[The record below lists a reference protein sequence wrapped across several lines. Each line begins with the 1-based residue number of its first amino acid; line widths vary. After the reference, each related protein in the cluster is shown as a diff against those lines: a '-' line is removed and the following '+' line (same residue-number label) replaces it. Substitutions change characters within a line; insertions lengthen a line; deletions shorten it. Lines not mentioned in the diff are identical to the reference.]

1 MAWPE
6 LVFVGEFEHIVNRLA
21 HLRDFDPYDLAVFT
35 YKPEDAPAVLP
46 PSTVALVVDR
56 HDLRERY
63 TGVPVLCHFR
73 LTGHLRDLGKWSI
86 TIDGLGMDRH
96 LDSLEGGSSHV
107 SDDHEA
113 RQFCLLFL
121 LAAIEHSL
129 RSETPGLS
137 EDERHRVIT
146 FNDAM
151 SRSLDTRTFPDDAAH
166 AVRLSI
172 ESMRLELD
180 NPVLDSE
187 IVRRCLQ
194 RIERQFAEVDAASD
208 PGGLGGQLSDLIRV
222 MRAPGR

>member
-6 LVFVGEFEHIVNRLA
+6 LVFVGEFERIVNRLA
-21 HLRDFDPYDLAVFT
+21 HLRDFDPYDLAVLT

-46 PSTVALVVDR
+46 PSTVALVVDQY
-56 HDLRERY
+56 DLLDRY
-63 TGVPVLCHFR
+63 TAVPTLCHFR
-73 LTGHLRDLGKWSI
+73 LTGHHRDLGKWSI
-86 TIDGLGMDRH
+86 TITGLGMDRH

-137 EDERHRVIT
+137 ADERHRVIT
-146 FNDAM
+146 FSEAM
-151 SRSLDTRTFPDDAAH
+151 SRSLDTRTFPDDAAQ

-172 ESMRLELD
+172 EAMRLELD
-180 NPVLDSE
+180 NPVLDRE

-194 RIERQFAEVDAASD
+194 RIERQLAQLEAAPD
-208 PGGLGGQLSDLIRV
+208 PGELGGQLADLIRI